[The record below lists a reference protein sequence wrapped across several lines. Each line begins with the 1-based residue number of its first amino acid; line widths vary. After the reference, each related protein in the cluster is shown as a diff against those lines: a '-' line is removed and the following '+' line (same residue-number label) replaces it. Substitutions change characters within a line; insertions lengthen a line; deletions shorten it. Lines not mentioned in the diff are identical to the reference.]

1 MYACKGGH
9 KDVVQLLLDHSNPN
23 VELNGNDICGITALA
38 WACKNGH
45 KDVVQLL
52 LDHSDPKIDL
62 SPKNSLGWTALMNAR
77 RGGHKEIIQL
87 MEQKRAGAGRAGE
100 T

>member
-1 MYACKGGH
+1 MNA
-9 KDVVQLLLDHSNPN
+9 KDL
-23 VELNGNDICGITALA
+23 CGDTALA

-62 SPKNSLGWTALMNAR
+62 SPKNTLGWTALMNAR
-77 RGGHKEIIQL
+77 RGGHGEIIQL
-87 MEQKRAGAGRAGE
+87 MEQKRAEAGRAGE